1 MLFPGTE
8 LGKILIW
15 LYRPQ
20 GSKFGE
26 LMNNEVRKGSGM
38 SAKGDLKVEGGEDRC
53 REMIEG
59 GQ

>member
-8 LGKILIW
+8 PGKIHTW

-26 LMNNEVRKGSGM
+26 LMSNEVRKGSGM
-38 SAKGDLKVEGGEDRC
+38 SAEGDLKVEGGEDRC
-53 REMIEG
+53 LG
-59 GQ
+59 K